1 MKPDNFSTKEEITWC
16 PGCTNYGILEA
27 SKKALAELVKER
39 KIKAKDI
46 TIVTGIG
53 CHAKIYDYLN
63 TNAYYSIHGR
73 ILPTLIG
80 IKMGNPQL
88 TVIGFG
94 GDGDT
99 YAEGIS
105 HFIHTCR
112 YNANLTMLVHD
123 NQVFALTTGQVT
135 PTSEKGFKGP
145 STPLGEN
152 TRPLNPI
159 LLALVS
165 GATFIARGYALDVP
179 HLKDII
185 KRAILH
191 KGFSLIDILQ
201 PCIAF
206 HNVIPYFQKHIY
218 KLKNCNDSDLGEAIK
233 KAKEWDY
240 NFDEKSK
247 IPIGVFYDV
256 QKQTFGEGF
265 PQLKNP
271 WYRVKRNLDSKKILE
286 EFK

>member
-16 PGCTNYGILEA
+16 PGCTNYSILGA
-27 SKKALAELVKER
+27 SEKALAELVKER

-46 TIVTGIG
+46 AIVTGIG

-63 TNAYYSIHGR
+63 VNGFYSIHGR
-73 ILPTLIG
+73 VLPTCLG
-80 IKMGNPQL
+80 IKTGNPQL
-88 TVIGFG
+88 TVIGYG

-152 TRPLNPI
+152 IKPLNPV

-179 HLKDII
+179 YLKDII

-206 HNVIPYFQKHIY
+206 HNAIPYFQKHIY
-218 KLKNCNDSDLGEAIK
+218 KLKNYNDSNFGEAIK

-240 NFDEKSK
+240 NFDKNSK
-247 IPIGVFYDV
+247 IPIGVFYNV

-265 PQLKNP
+265 LQLKNP